1 MSDSN
6 KPLALLVMAPLGRLR
21 ETVEEY
27 CEVVPLKGMTDRAD
41 FFAGRGRKVRVIVTG
56 GAYPLKHEMIE
67 SMPELG
73 LIACFGSGYE
83 GVDVAHARARGI
95 EVTNAPRTNHE
106 DVADVAIGLTIS
118 VVRKLTAGEQLIR
131 SGNWKYPP
139 GLSLQPSLRSLRY
152 GIVGLGAIGAAIAD
166 RLAPFGGTIRWWGP
180 RAKPEA
186 KWPRVDSLL
195 ELAGESDVLLL
206 AHRADERNRAMV
218 NATIIDA
225 LGPGG
230 YIINVSRGSAIDE
243 PALIAALREKR
254 LAGAGLDVFARE
266 PTDYLQ
272 WQDVPSVVLSPHIGG
287 WASASIRTAEK
298 LIGENIARY
307 LAGQPPLTPV

>member
-1 MSDSN
+1 MSDSG
-6 KPLALLVMAPLGRLR
+6 KPLALFAVAPFGRLR
-21 ETVEEY
+21 ETVEQY
-27 CEVVPLKGMTDRAD
+27 CEVIPLKGMTDRTA
-41 FFAGRGRKVRVIVTG
+41 FFAGRGRKIRVIVTG

-67 SMPELG
+67 NMPELG

-95 EVTNAPRTNHE
+95 EVTNAPRTNHD

-118 VVRKLTAGEQLIR
+118 VIRKLSEGEQIIR

-139 GLSLQPSLRSLRY
+139 VLPLQPSLGSLRY
-152 GIVGLGAIGAAIAD
+152 GIVGLGAIGAAIAE
-166 RLAPFGGTIRWWGP
+166 RLAPFGGTIQWWGP
-180 RAKPEA
+180 RPKPEA
-186 KWPRVDSLL
+186 KWPRVGNLL
-195 ELAGESDVLLL
+195 DLARDSDVLLL
-206 AHRADERNRAMV
+206 AHRADQTNRALIDAAV
-218 NATIIDA
+218 IDA
-225 LGPGG
+225 LGPTG

-254 LAGAGLDVFARE
+254 LAGAGLDVFAQE
-266 PTDYLQ
+266 PTDYTQ
-272 WQDVPSVVLSPHIGG
+272 WTDVPSVVLSPHIGG
-287 WASASIRTAEK
+287 WASASIRAAEH